1 VELSGFESARPFIER
16 SSCDVQRKP
25 IMSSVPSGKLNLV
38 LEGSEG
44 SATNFGVNVHL
55 IHTANDNKG

>member
-1 VELSGFESARPFIER
+1 VERSGFASARPFMAR
-16 SSCDVQRKP
+16 SSCVQLRP

-55 IHTANDNKG
+55 IHTANDNQV